1 MADEEKKKGIFGKA
15 VDALSSRDEKE
26 ALKKLQEELDQA
38 KKEAEASKQAIKS
51 VMDKNVETTKDKV
64 EAEKEAK
71 AAEERIKEL
80 ETKLEAM
87 MAKDRARLAQERQQM
102 FEERQQRI
110 EESQKPNI
118 IATHTVKSGETLS
131 HVALKY
137 YKHATPPYWQFLLQH
152 NTEVLK
158 GDEKNIRTGMEL
170 EIPELPPNLK
180 D

>member
-1 MADEEKKKGIFGKA
+1 MAEKDKKGIFGKA
-15 VDALSSRDEKE
+15 VDAISNRDEKAE
-26 ALKKLQEELDQA
+26 IASLQEELEKA
-38 KKEAEASKQAIKS
+38 KREANAAKEAIKS

-71 AAEERIKEL
+71 TAEERIQEL
-80 ETKLEAM
+80 EKKLEAM
-87 MAKDRARLAQERQQM
+87 MAKDRERLAQERQEM
-102 FEERQQRI
+102 LEERRQRI
-110 EESQKPNI
+110 EESQKPDI
-118 IATHTVKSGETLS
+118 ITTHTVQKGETLS

-137 YKHATPPYWQFLLQH
+137 YKHATPPYWQYLLQH

-158 GDEKNIRTGMEL
+158 GDEKNVRTGMKL